1 MKKLIIAAVLIAL
14 LSTVVSVQAE
24 SYVTPAR
31 ATPTVAPWIDGDTF
45 VPGGQVPD
53 WVTVCTDTNVY
64 GNPYGHGD
72 VLYSV
77 LRGEVVRV
85 HDTNQDNTWVMI
97 KSARWIP
104 ISSVCE
110 WW

>member
-1 MKKLIIAAVLIAL
+1 MKKLLIAAVLIAL
-14 LSTVVSVQAE
+14 LSTVVPVFAKDKID
-24 SYVTPAR
+24 PP
-31 ATPTVAPWIDGDTF
+31 ATPTVAPWIDGDVF
-45 VPGGQVPD
+45 VPGGQIPD

-64 GNPYGHGD
+64 GGPSTTGK

-77 LRGEVVRV
+77 LGGEVVRV

-97 KSARWIP
+97 KTARWIP
-104 ISSVCE
+104 MSSVCE